1 MKQFFLKIP
10 TLTLSFLV
18 LFSTFSF
25 TVDTHYCGDFL
36 MDVSILGETDGCGM
50 QMDKQVVA
58 KKKNCCKDEV
68 HKVEGQDEL
77 QVQKVEQIT
86 FENQQFLASFVV
98 SYQDLFLVNESKTT
112 FYNDFSPP
120 DIPINYQVLY
130 QSFLI

>member
-1 MKQFFLKIP
+1 MKQFSLKIV
-10 TLTLSFLV
+10 TITLSFLV

-25 TVDTHYCGDFL
+25 TVDTYYCGDFL

-58 KKKNCCKDEV
+58 EKKNCCKDEV

-86 FENQQFLASFVV
+86 FENQQFLTSFVV
-98 SYQDLFLVNESKTT
+98 SYQDLFLINELKTN
-112 FYNDFSPP
+112 FYKDFSPP
-120 DIPINYQVLY
+120 DIPKNYQVLY
-130 QSFLI
+130 QPFLI

>member
-130 QSFLI
+130 

>member
-1 MKQFFLKIP
+1 MKQFSFKIV
-10 TLTLSFLV
+10 TITLSFLV

-36 MDVSILGETDGCGM
+36 MDVSILGESDGCGM
-50 QMDKQVVA
+50 QMDKQVLA

-77 QVQKVEQIT
+77 QVQKVEQIS
-86 FENQQFLASFVV
+86 FENQQFLAFFVV
-98 SYQDLFLVNESKTT
+98 SYQDLFLIDESKTT
-112 FYNDFSPP
+112 FYKDFSPP
-120 DIPINYQVLY
+120 DIPRNYQVLY